1 MDITWATLR
10 FRLVLTVVLVWITA
24 QPFDAHAETRLAAD
38 AVVEADADTVQALR
52 SAFARAEAAIANRD
66 LAGVMALYSG
76 SYSYHGLKKTDIE
89 KIWASLFDDYRLIK
103 DQHTFSVIRVKST
116 GRGFVAEITCTGAL
130 WATAERSQL
139 RVPIDSWYD
148 EVHQLIREDGVWR
161 IYGNA
166 GEAPKVLPFGTA
178 PHPLF

>member
-1 MDITWATLR
+1 MTWATR
-10 FRLVLTVVLVWITA
+10 RVRLVLTIVLLWIA
-24 QPFDAHAETRLAAD
+24 APPFDTQAETRLAAD
-38 AVVEADADTVQALR
+38 AVVEADTDTVHALL
-52 SAFARAEAAIANRD
+52 SAFARAETAIANRD
-66 LAGVMALYSG
+66 LGGVMALYSDH
-76 SYSYHGLKKTDIE
+76 YSYHGLKKADIE
-89 KIWASLFDDYRLIK
+89 KIWASLFEDYRTIE
-103 DQHTFSVIRVKST
+103 DRHTFSVIRVKST
-116 GRGFVAEITCTGAL
+116 GHGFVAEITCTGVL

-148 EVHQLIREDGVWR
+148 EVHQLIRENGVWR